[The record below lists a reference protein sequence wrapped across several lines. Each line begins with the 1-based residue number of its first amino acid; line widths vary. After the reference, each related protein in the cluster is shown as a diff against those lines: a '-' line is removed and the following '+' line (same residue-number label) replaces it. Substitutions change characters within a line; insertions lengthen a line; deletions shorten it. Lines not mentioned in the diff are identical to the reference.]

1 MSNKNI
7 YLVARYYLKP
17 KSGISTT
24 AKGWMND
31 PNNIRYDESVDIVR
45 GLKKNVADSQVILNL
60 SNKTVERNS
69 WNDNKDFDRLFA
81 YFFEGYHSYLTSVM
95 KQLDPEY
102 LSAMVDKMHSEI
114 EAMPAE
120 ASVVA
125 EHQEEQGQQ

>member
-1 MSNKNI
+1 MSTKNI

-17 KSGISTT
+17 KPGVSTST
-24 AKGWMND
+24 KGWMDD
-31 PNNIRYDESVDIVR
+31 PNNIRYDEAVDIVR
-45 GLKKNVADSQVILNL
+45 GLKKNTTSAQVILNL
-60 SNKTVERNS
+60 STKVVEKNS

-102 LSAMVDKMHSEI
+102 LTAMVDKMHSEI

-120 ASVVA
+120 PAVVEA
-125 EHQEEQGQQ
+125 EVQEKQ

>member
-17 KSGISTT
+17 KPGVNTT
-24 AKGWMND
+24 VKGWMD
-31 PNNIRYDESVDIVR
+31 DTNNIRYDEAVDIVR

-60 SNKTVERNS
+60 SNKTVERNA

-102 LSAMVDKMHSEI
+102 LSAMVDKMHSEL
-114 EAMPAE
+114 EAIPAE
-120 ASVVA
+120 ATVV
-125 EHQEEQGQQ
+125 EQDTQEQQ